1 MEDIKTTKEFDKLLE
16 VISKLSITSDERIE
30 LYGALAS
37 YIASR

>member
-1 MEDIKTTKEFDKLLE
+1 MDNIKTSDEFDKLLE
-16 VISKLSITSDERIE
+16 LISKLSITSEERIE